1 MFGPIGTGIGAV
13 AGGIFGGLSGG
24 KGEDEAKKAKER
36 QRQRAVVAASPGN
49 LIENVRRVQPA
60 VTNMIRSGIGP
71 QFQSGV
77 ATNIARRGLTGTG
90 IGTAMQNAALAAPGV
105 FATQAAIPIAQQISS
120 NQLGAELGV
129 PPFIN
134 PLTSTGQ
141 IFTPQTLGGLA
152 GTVGTFSSLFPGKK
166 AGPTSTLPLGTTP
179 GSPFLGMGIRG

>member
-1 MFGPIGTGIGAV
+1 
-13 AGGIFGGLSGG
+13 
-24 KGEDEAKKAKER
+24 
-36 QRQRAVVAASPGN
+36 
-49 LIENVRRVQPA
+49 
-60 VTNMIRSGIGP
+60 MIRSGIGP

-105 FATQAAIPIAQQISS
+105 FATQAAIPIAQQIS
-120 NQLGAELGV
+120 